1 MWFLQNGMTL
11 EIALVTIASTLIT
24 IFLVMPIHE
33 WAHGFVAYKLGD
45 NTAKYSGRLS
55 LNPLKHIDPLGAAS
69 MILFRFGW
77 AKPVPVDPRNF
88 KNPKLG
94 MALTALAGPTT
105 NLFAALISM
114 IGLYSIYYFSATM
127 VVKDEFA
134 IKIISFAAAF
144 LMGFVQINVGLAVF
158 NLLPLPPLDGYRI
171 LAAFL
176 PDKFIYKYYQYE
188 TYIMFAVFFLLF
200 TNILTGPLYFL
211 QNLVLDAIA
220 QLAAWPL
227 VLAK

>member
-134 IKIISFAAAF
+134 IKMFSFVTAF

>member
-188 TYIMFAVFFLLF
+188 AYIMFAVFFLLF

>member
-134 IKIISFAAAF
+134 IKMLSFVAAF

>member
-1 MWFLQNGMTL
+1 MWFLQSGMTL

-33 WAHGFVAYKLGD
+33 WAHGFAAYKLGD

-88 KNPKLG
+88 KNPKVG
-94 MALTALAGPTT
+94 MALTAIAGPAT
-105 NLFAALISM
+105 NLLAALISM
-114 IGLYSIYYFSATM
+114 IGFFSIYYFGATA
-127 VVKDEFA
+127 VLKDEFA
-134 IKIISFAAAF
+134 MKMISFVAAF
-144 LMGFVQINVGLAVF
+144 LMSFIQINVGLAVF
-158 NLLPLPPLDGYRI
+158 NLLPLPPLDGSRI

-176 PDKFIYKYYQYE
+176 PDKFVYKYYQYE
-188 TYIMFAVFFLLF
+188 TYIMLAVFFLLF

-211 QNLVLDAIA
+211 QNLVLNAISY
-220 QLAAWPL
+220 LAALPFNL
-227 VLAK
+227 VK

>member
-94 MALTALAGPTT
+94 MAITALAGPTT

-134 IKIISFAAAF
+134 IKMLSFVAAF

>member
-134 IKIISFAAAF
+134 IKMISFVAAF
-144 LMGFVQINVGLAVF
+144 LMAFVQINVGLAVF

>member
-1 MWFLQNGMTL
+1 MWFLQSGMTL
-11 EIALVTIASTLIT
+11 EIALVTIVSTLIT

-88 KNPKLG
+88 KNPKIG
-94 MALTALAGPTT
+94 MALTAIAGPAT
-105 NLFAALISM
+105 NLLAALISM
-114 IGLYSIYYFSATM
+114 IGFFSIYYFGATA
-127 VVKDEFA
+127 VVKDEFV
-134 IKIISFAAAF
+134 IKIISFVAVF
-144 LMGFVQINVGLAVF
+144 LISFIQINVGLAVF
-158 NLLPLPPLDGYRI
+158 NLLPLPPLDGSKI
-171 LAAFL
+171 LAVFL

-188 TYIMFAVFFLLF
+188 TYVMLAVFFLLF
-200 TNILTGPLYFL
+200 TNILTGPLNFL
-211 QNLVLDAIA
+211 QNLVLNAMM
-220 QLAAWPL
+220 QLAAMPFG
-227 VLAK
+227 LAK

>member
-94 MALTALAGPTT
+94 MAITALAGPTT

-127 VVKDEFA
+127 VGKDEFA
-134 IKIISFAAAF
+134 IKIVSFAAAF

-188 TYIMFAVFFLLF
+188 VYIMFAVFFLLF